1 MYGVDIGST
10 TKTRLAA
17 LLLHRKYRESGFRR
31 QIARLIPKPFMV
43 TQIAL
48 HCRYFP
54 VQLVVNSQEV
64 ASGSAVFARTSIS
77 ELGSYSSI

>member
-1 MYGVDIGST
+1 MRCGYRLYD
-10 TKTRLAA
+10 KTRLAA

-43 TQIAL
+43 TQIAS
-48 HCRYFP
+48 HCGYFP
-54 VQLVVNSQEV
+54 VQLGVNSQDV
-64 ASGSAVFARTSIS
+64 ASVFARTSTS